1 MNANRLTYDTGA
13 LIAAERDDRLM
24 WARHRAALSRSLVP
38 TIPAGALAEAWRA
51 GPRPRLSRLLKGCR
65 TEALTEDQD
74 RNRCRSDA
82 TSPRWS
88 RTRSTTPTNT
98 ATTNAAD
105 RPRLPIDQRNRSI
118 LARPTGHVEVTK
130 QEAGGSAGLCCDSA
144 RLTRMQPDGTETVR
158 PPFASVGYLE
168 AVSIG
173 VGGMVGGGIFAVLGL
188 AVGVGKGG
196 TFIAFLVAGLVALLT
211 AYSYAHLSVALPS
224 EGGTVEFLNQAF
236 GPRRL
241 AGSLNVLLWFSYVI
255 TTSLYAFAFGSYGA
269 TFLPESAQNPGAHIL
284 TSAVIIVMTALNVF
298 SARLITSAEDYIVAA
313 KILILVVFVAVA
325 LTDADFAAI
334 KPDTWAGPGSLLAGG
349 MLIFVA
355 YEGFELIANSAAD
368 VKNPT
373 TTIPRA
379 LYTSVIFTIVLYVL
393 VAIVAVGLLSLT
405 EIAVAEDFALAEAA
419 QVVWGGI
426 GFDLI
431 VVAALLSTASAINA
445 TLYGTARLT
454 VVIALDGELPTQLER
469 KICGKPIVGL
479 LLTAAAALVTANFV
493 PLAAISSLAS
503 AGFLAIFAAVNIANA
518 RLASVTNAN
527 RAISIAGAA
536 ACISALAAL
545 IAHTATTRPT
555 DLVLLGAL
563 VLLTYTGEATYLARR
578 QLRPLASDFEPRYH
592 LSASDRRDQTT

>member
-1 MNANRLTYDTGA
+1 MGCHLRWGTA
-13 LIAAERDDRLM
+13 
-24 WARHRAALSRSLVP
+24 SLAP
-38 TIPAGALAEAWRA
+38 
-51 GPRPRLSRLLKGCR
+51 
-65 TEALTEDQD
+65 
-74 RNRCRSDA
+74 
-82 TSPRWS
+82 
-88 RTRSTTPTNT
+88 
-98 ATTNAAD
+98 
-105 RPRLPIDQRNRSI
+105 
-118 LARPTGHVEVTK
+118 
-130 QEAGGSAGLCCDSA
+130 
-144 RLTRMQPDGTETVR
+144 MQPNGGATDGAPVE
-158 PPFASVGYLE
+158 SVGYLE

-269 TFLPESAQNPGAHIL
+269 TFFPESAQALGAHIL
-284 TSAVIIVMTALNVF
+284 ISAVIIGMTMLNVF

-313 KILILVVFVAVA
+313 KIVILVIFVVVA
-325 LTDADFAAI
+325 LTDVDFAAI
-334 KPDTWAGPGSLLAGG
+334 KPGTWASPGSLMAGG

-355 YEGFELIANSAAD
+355 YEGFELIANAAAD
-368 VKNPT
+368 VKNPAA
-373 TTIPRA
+373 TIPRA
-379 LYTSVIFTIVLYVL
+379 LYTSVVFTIVLYML
-393 VAIVAVGLLSLT
+393 VAIVVVGLLSLT
-405 EIAVAEDFALAEAA
+405 EIALAEDFALAEAA

-479 LLTAAAALVTANFV
+479 LLTAAAALVIANLV

-503 AGFLAIFAAVNIANA
+503 AGFLAIFAAVNIANV
-518 RLASVTNAN
+518 RLASVTNASPL
-527 RAISIAGAA
+527 ISITGAV
-536 ACISALAAL
+536 ACLSALTVL
-545 IAHTATTRPT
+545 IAHTATTRPA

-563 VLLTYTGEATYLARR
+563 AFLTYTGEATYVRRR
-578 QLRPLASDFEPRYH
+578 QLRPLNSHFEPRYH
-592 LSASDRRDQTT
+592 PTASSRQDGITE